1 MPPLLAETKTTD
13 LFIRKVNDMISAN
26 NISLRVGKKALFEDV
41 NIKFTEGNCY
51 GLIGAN
57 GAGKST
63 FLKILSGQLEP
74 TSGEVAITPGQRLSF
89 LQQDHFKYDEYT
101 VLDTVIMGNARLYQ
115 IMKEKEAIYMKEDFT
130 DEDGIKAAELE
141 GEFATMNGW
150 EAESDAE
157 NLLNGLGIGT
167 EFHYA
172 QMSTL
177 LGAQKVKV
185 LLAQALFGNPDILL
199 LDEPTN
205 HLDLDAIAWLE
216 EFLINFENT
225 VIVVSHDRYFLN
237 KVCTQIADID
247 YGKIQLY
254 AGNYDFWVE
263 SSQLIIKQMKEAN
276 RKKEE
281 KIKELQEFIQ
291 RFSANASKSKQATSR
306 KRALEKI
313 QLDDI
318 KPSSRKYPYIDFRPA
333 REIGNEVLT
342 VEHLS
347 KTIDGEKILD
357 DISFILGRE
366 DKVALVGP
374 NERAKTVLF
383 KILAGEMEPDEGS
396 YKWGLTT
403 TQSYFPKD
411 NSAEFAN
418 DDTIVEWLTQYSPE
432 KDVTYVRGFLG
443 RMLFA
448 GEDGVK
454 KVKVLSGGE
463 KVRCMLSKLMISGA
477 NVLMLDEPTD
487 HLDMESIDALNRGM
501 IKFPG
506 VMIFSSR
513 DHQIVQT
520 TANRIMEIIN
530 GKLIDK
536 ISTYD
541 EYLESDEMARKR
553 FTFTVTESDE
563 EDD

>member
-1 MPPLLAETKTTD
+1 
-13 LFIRKVNDMISAN
+13 MISTSN
-26 NISLRVGKKALFEDV
+26 VTLRVGKKALFEDV
-41 NIKFTEGNCY
+41 NVKFTEGNCY

-63 FLKILSGQLEP
+63 FLKILSGKLEP
-74 TSGEVAITPGQRLSF
+74 TKGEVIITPGQRLSF
-89 LQQDHFKYDEYT
+89 LQQDHFKYDEFL
-101 VLDTVIMGNARLYQ
+101 VLDTVIMGNKRLYE
-115 IMKEKEAIYMKEDFT
+115 IMKEKDALYMKEDFT
-130 DEDGIKAAELE
+130 EEDGIKASELE
-141 GEFATMNGW
+141 GEFATMDGW
-150 EAESDAE
+150 NAESDAAT
-157 NLLNGLGIGT
+157 LLNGLGIDT
-167 EFHYA
+167 ELHYKFLKDL
-172 QMSTL
+172 T
-177 LGAQKVKV
+177 GAEKVKV

-216 EFLINFENT
+216 EFLINFDNT

-254 AGNYDFWVE
+254 AGNYDFWYE

-281 KIKELQEFIQ
+281 KIKELQEFIS

-313 QLDDI
+313 QLDEMR
-318 KPSSRKYPYIDFRPA
+318 PSSRKYPYIDFRPNRA
-333 REIGNEVLT
+333 IGNEVLS
-342 VEHLS
+342 VEGIS
-347 KTIDGEKILD
+347 KTIDGVKVLD
-357 DISFILGRE
+357 DITFTIGRE
-366 DKVALVGP
+366 DKVAFVGG
-374 NERAKTVLF
+374 NELAKTTLF
-383 KILAGEMEPDEGS
+383 KILMGEMEPDEGT
-396 YKWGLTT
+396 YKWGVTT
-403 TQSYFPKD
+403 TQAYFPKD
-411 NSAEFAN
+411 SSHEFSN
-418 DDTIVEWLTQYSPE
+418 EDTIVEWLTQYSEE

-448 GEDGVK
+448 GDDGVK

-463 KVRCMLSKLMISGA
+463 KVRCLLSKMMISGA
-477 NVLMLDEPTD
+477 NVLVMDEPTD
-487 HLDMESIDALNRGM
+487 HLDMEAITALNNGM

-506 VMIFSSR
+506 VLLFASR

-520 TANRIMEIIN
+520 TANRIMEIVPG

-536 ISTYD
+536 ITTYD

-553 FTFTVTESDE
+553 QTYTVTDVEDEGLEDE
-563 EDD
+563 E